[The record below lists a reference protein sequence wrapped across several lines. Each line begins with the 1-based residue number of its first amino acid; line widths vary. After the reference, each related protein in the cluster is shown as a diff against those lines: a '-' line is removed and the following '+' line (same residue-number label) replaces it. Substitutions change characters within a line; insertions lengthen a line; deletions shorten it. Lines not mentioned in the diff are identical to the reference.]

1 MAANR
6 ACIGLA
12 VSLLFL
18 AVFSASG
25 DEVNEAAE
33 LPQGVKACADWMAK
47 RTSADGAK
55 VRLIGDSTLCADMPT
70 LSDDAVNDF
79 VEKISLLQEDAHP
92 DVVIRSAG
100 GRVDLG
106 MTMGEAIQRQRAS
119 VYAFGFCGSSCA
131 NYVFLPASRRV
142 ILKDTLLVFHGGLY
156 RSILDS
162 RDLTEEGK
170 ERTVASLSRQDLL
183 LRRAG
188 VDPEFFEW
196 IERLNQDRKWTSA
209 RCPGTQSVR
218 SIVFSSREL
227 AAHGATVDHDYG
239 PQTRT
244 ELDVLTKKYGID
256 GETCYWQ

>member
-1 MAANR
+1 
-6 ACIGLA
+6 
-12 VSLLFL
+12 
-18 AVFSASG
+18 
-25 DEVNEAAE
+25 
-33 LPQGVKACADWMAK
+33 MAK

-106 MTMGEAIQRQRAS
+106 MTMGEAIQRRRAS

-170 ERTVASLSRQDLL
+170 ERTVASLSRQGQLCVGRVWILSFLNGSSNSTKTARGHQRD
-183 LRRAG
+183 A
-188 VDPEFFEW
+188 PE
-196 IERLNQDRKWTSA
+196 RNLS
-209 RCPGTQSVR
+209 
-218 SIVFSSREL
+218 
-227 AAHGATVDHDYG
+227 GA
-239 PQTRT
+239 
-244 ELDVLTKKYGID
+244 
-256 GETCYWQ
+256 